1 MVEID
6 DVEHAALL
14 VNQYVHA
21 PNLLVEARGLA
32 ESSAEALQQY
42 LIDPAARW
50 VIVLEKVVSESLV
63 GVELVCISAC
73 DFAVRNRLS
82 DLRSDEVADR
92 INLIHLLIVPNICL
106 D

>member
-21 PNLLVEARGLA
+21 PNLLVEARGFA

-42 LIDPAARW
+42 LIDPAAGR
-50 VIVLEKVVSESLV
+50 VIVFEKVISESLV
-63 GVELVCISAC
+63 GVKLVCISAC
-73 DFAVRNRLS
+73 DFAMRNRLS
-82 DLRSDEVADR
+82 DLRSDEVADC
-92 INLIHLLIVPNICL
+92 INLIHLLIVPNIGL